1 MFGRKWTEGGRKTR
15 TRVICEYGKGW
26 SAVMDAPEKPEQSG
40 DIRGKYFT
48 FCQLGGVSGG
58 EFCQKIYLSL
68 RSCSFIMVIEIST
81 NEEYYEDKEFITE

>member
-1 MFGRKWTEGGRKTR
+1 MGTL
-15 TRVICEYGKGW
+15 
-26 SAVMDAPEKPEQSG
+26 EKPEHSVH
-40 DIRGKYFT
+40 IRGKYFT